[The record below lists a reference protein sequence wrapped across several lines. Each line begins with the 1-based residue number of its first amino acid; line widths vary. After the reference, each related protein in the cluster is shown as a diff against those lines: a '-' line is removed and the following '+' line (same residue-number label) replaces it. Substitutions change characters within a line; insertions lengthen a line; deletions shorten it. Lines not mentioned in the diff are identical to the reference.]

1 MKLENAI
8 EIERFL
14 RSAFAR
20 EVRGAEAPPS
30 SSIPFSRL
38 GATQN
43 GPGIGN
49 PLRGPAA
56 AVEKPTSATIQPAN
70 PSSKYEN

>member
-20 EVRGAEAPPS
+20 EVRGA
-30 SSIPFSRL
+30 
-38 GATQN
+38 
-43 GPGIGN
+43 
-49 PLRGPAA
+49 
-56 AVEKPTSATIQPAN
+56 AVVVDPILQAWSDSKWTGHRQPA
-70 PSSKYEN
+70 SRSRRSRGETHFSDHSTSKPLIQI